1 MTNILHCRNLTYFAI
16 NYNKTRKRKTISNPR
31 FPPSDRGTH
40 YVAELQ
46 ANMAGY
52 PFAWVMLA
60 MVLLQ
65 RNQSVSCS
73 AKMEGE
79 SVIAPQTWGELL
91 FLVIGTTQGKYL
103 KNVD

>member
-1 MTNILHCRNLTYFAI
+1 
-16 NYNKTRKRKTISNPR
+16 
-31 FPPSDRGTH
+31 
-40 YVAELQ
+40 
-46 ANMAGY
+46 
-52 PFAWVMLA
+52 MLA